1 MIGFE
6 RLEKHERL
14 VSQMAETLGLDLV
27 EEVQRGN
34 LAPSELRN
42 RVFRCVGCDCTQ
54 ACASWMADHVQGA
67 EAAPEYCRNHQMFAD
82 LAARKGG

>member
-14 VSQMAETLGLDLV
+14 VSRMADTLGLDLIA
-27 EEVQRGN
+27 EVQRGN

-42 RVFRCVGCDCTQ
+42 RVFRCVGCDC
-54 ACASWMADHVQGA
+54 A
-67 EAAPEYCRNHQMFAD
+67 EACSEWIEAHSNGADTAPTYCRNSQMFSD
-82 LAARKGG
+82 LADRKGV